1 MASVITSFW
10 QGEDEN
16 ELCPTMTFQQRIYGF
31 GGTLGVGF
39 ICAILAW
46 ISVFNKNWPQFGIFI
61 TFSNVCAIGG
71 SMFLAG
77 PKKQAKRMFEETRW
91 IATTV
96 YFVAMVATLVAAL
109 VIHQGWLVIIC
120 CIFQYLAMI
129 WYGLSYIPY
138 ARTLVKSCFKTA
150 ASSATSAA

>member
-1 MASVITSFW
+1 MATIYTSFF

-16 ELCPTMTFQQRIYGF
+16 ELCPTLTFQQRIWGF
-31 GGTLGVGF
+31 AASLSLGFVM
-39 ICAILAW
+39 AILAW
-46 ISVFNKNWPQFGIFI
+46 IAVFNKNWVMFGIFI

-77 PKKQAKRMFEETRW
+77 PKKQAKKMFEETRW

-96 YFVAMVATLVAAL
+96 YLVAMVATLVAAFA
-109 VIHQGWLVIIC
+109 IQQGWLVIIC

-129 WYGLSYIPY
+129 WYGLSFIPY
-138 ARTLVKSCFKTA
+138 ARTMVKNCFKGA
-150 ASSATSAA
+150 ASSVV